1 MERHENKTQET
12 KENTNNREK
21 LYVETYQYCELLY
34 GNVSGNALC
43 CFTIRKIIR
52 F

>member
-1 MERHENKTQET
+1 MERHESKTQT

-21 LYVETYQYCELLY
+21 LSIETYQYYELLY

-43 CFTIRKIIR
+43 CLTIRKIIR